1 MEIVQILR
9 WFWRRLSAWIHLDSV
24 FEPDHVL
31 VLPLIVSL
39 PFLFYARSDFI
50 GKSDRLIQLHQQ
62 SIPVIHVKLPPI
74 AYLLRPPLSALG

>member
-1 MEIVQILR
+1 MQIL
-9 WFWRRLSAWIHLDSV
+9 WGLWWRLSTWIHLDSV
-24 FEPDHVL
+24 FEPDYML
-31 VLPLIVSL
+31 ILPLIIAL

-62 SIPVIHVKLPPI
+62 SIPVIHVKLPPT